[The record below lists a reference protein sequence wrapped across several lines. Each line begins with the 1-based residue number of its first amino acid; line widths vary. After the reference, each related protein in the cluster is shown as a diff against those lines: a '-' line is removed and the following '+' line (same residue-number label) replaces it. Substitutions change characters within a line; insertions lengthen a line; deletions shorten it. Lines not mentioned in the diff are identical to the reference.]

1 MTAPESVAC
10 HQSRESKQA
19 VVGYQ
24 NRFRTDRNHGF
35 SLPMNSNES
44 EHPAPGKQ
52 NIKSKSPDINNETMA
67 IEGDTSAGVRG
78 AARSP
83 EAWVGRQLGRFK
95 VTGVLGIGGMGVV
108 LKAHDPSIERDI
120 AIKVLPTEL
129 STNEVALGRFLSE
142 AKSAGKLNHPNTVTI
157 YEISQEDSTHFLV
170 MEIVAGGS
178 AEDHLEKQGSYSVA
192 AATRMIIEACNG
204 LTAAHRAGLIH
215 RDIKPSN
222 LLLTEDGSVKISDF
236 GLAKRAEGETLQMT
250 QAGQIIGTPYFM
262 SPEQCESQKVD
273 ARSDVYSLGAT
284 YYSLLTGKNPFYDS
298 NSVVQVM
305 YAHCNSD
312 PPDPRAIRADVPAA
326 CSHIIERA
334 MSKNPED
341 RYASMGEMRVD
352 LEAVLAAISGTGIE
366 LPSKSATPVP
376 GTTSTQPAPAVAPAT
391 STPES
396 SANRPNNLFLGAGL
410 LGIIAMVAVAAFLIF
425 GNGLQNENT
434 PGGNLAST
442 PTDPSASPPLPAPA
456 GDPIR
461 IGVLHSLTGTMSSSE
476 SPVVDAV
483 LLAVNELN
491 QSGGVLGRP
500 VEAVVADGRSD
511 SKIFAQ
517 EAERLIQQDQVC
529 TVFGCWTSAS
539 RKTVVPVFEELDHLL
554 MYPVQYEGIEESP
567 NVIYLGA
574 APNQQIIPAIKWAY
588 AFQNKRQFFL
598 VGSDYV
604 FPRIAHEIIKDQ
616 LKELGAE
623 LTGEAFI
630 PLGSPDVKTTV
641 QQIQELKPDVI
652 LNSINGDT
660 NIAFFA
666 ELRNAGITPENIPT
680 ISFSIGEAEL
690 QHLNVSAMAGDYA
703 AWNYFQSVPSDENQD
718 FVTAFRS
725 RYGPQRV
732 VTDPMEAAYSGV
744 KLWAKAVADAGT
756 TDTSDIR
763 RSLRNQRMHAPGG
776 DIRIDPATQ
785 HTFKTPRIGQVG
797 EDGQFEIIWT
807 ASQPQ
812 QPIPYPVTRTTEQWR
827 AFLHDLYTG
836 WNNAW
841 AAPTGP

>member
-1 MTAPESVAC
+1 
-10 HQSRESKQA
+10 
-19 VVGYQ
+19 
-24 NRFRTDRNHGF
+24 
-35 SLPMNSNES
+35 MNSNES

-52 NIKSKSPDINNETMA
+52 NTKTNPPDINNETMA
-67 IEGDTSAGVRG
+67 IEGDTSAE
-78 AARSP
+78 AAGGTARNP
-83 EAWVGRQLGRFK
+83 EAWVGSQLGRYE
-95 VTGVLGIGGMGVV
+95 VTGVLGVGGMGVV

-157 YEISQEDSTHFLV
+157 YEISQEGSTHYLV

-178 AEDHLEKQGSYSVA
+178 AEDHLDKQGSYSVA
-192 AATRMIIEACNG
+192 VATRMIIEACDG

-236 GLAKRAEGETLQMT
+236 GLAKRAEGQTLQMT
-250 QAGQIIGTPYFM
+250 KAGQIIGTPYFM
-262 SPEQCESQKVD
+262 SPEQCESQEVD

-312 PPDPRAIRADVPAA
+312 PPDPRKIRADVPAA

-334 MSKNPED
+334 MAKNPEN
-341 RYASMGEMRVD
+341 RYASMEEMRVD

-366 LPSKSATPVP
+366 LPSQASTPTP
-376 GTTSTQPAPAVAPAT
+376 TPTPTRPAPAVATANTAPQN
-391 STPES
+391 
-396 SANRPNNLFLGAGL
+396 SAERSNNLFLGAGL
-410 LGIIAMVAVAAFLIF
+410 VGIIAMAALAAFLIF
-425 GNGLQNENT
+425 GNGSRNDDLS
-434 PGGNLAST
+434 GGNTANSPNQPNA
-442 PTDPSASPPLPAPA
+442 PTALPAPT

-461 IGVLHSLTGTMSSSE
+461 IGVLHSLTGTMSASE

-491 QSGGVLGRP
+491 RDGGVLGRP

-511 SKIFAQ
+511 SNVFAQ
-517 EAERLIQQDQVC
+517 EAERLIKQEQVC

-567 NVIYLGA
+567 NVVYLGA
-574 APNQQIIPAIKWAY
+574 APNQQIIPSIKWAY
-588 AFQNKRQFFL
+588 AFQNKRKFFL

-604 FPRIAHEIIKDQ
+604 FPRVAHEIIKDQ
-616 LKELGAE
+616 LEELGAE
-623 LTGEAFI
+623 LVGEAFI
-630 PLGSPDVKTTV
+630 PLGSPDVQSIV
-641 QQIQELKPDVI
+641 QQIQESQPDVI

-666 ELRNAGITPENIPT
+666 DLREAGITPAMIPT
-680 ISFSIGEAEL
+680 ISYSIGEAEL
-690 QHLNVSAMAGDYA
+690 QHLDVSAMAGDYA
-703 AWNYFQSVPSDENQD
+703 AWNYFQSIPTVENQQ
-718 FVTAFRS
+718 FVNAFRS
-725 RYGPQRV
+725 QYGPQRV
-732 VTDPMEAAYSGV
+732 VTDPMEAAYFGV
-744 KLWAKAVADAGT
+744 KLWAMAVEDAGSSST
-756 TDTSDIR
+756 PEIR
-763 RSLRNQRMHAPGG
+763 RSLRNQRMRAPGG

-785 HTFKTPRIGQVG
+785 HTFKTPRIGQVRS
-797 EDGQFEIIWT
+797 DGQFKIIWT
-807 ASQPQ
+807 DTQPQ
-812 QPIPYPVTRTTEQWR
+812 KPVPYPATRTTEQWR
-827 AFLHDLYTG
+827 AFLHDLYSG
-836 WNNAW
+836 WGNAW
-841 AAPTGP
+841 AAPAP